1 MREWGE
7 GVWRV
12 GAGAGPDGW
21 GGGRGG
27 AEVGPGWGL
36 SGGSETSLRDVLG
49 FACGELSRGVL
60 EEC

>member
-1 MREWGE
+1 MREWG
-7 GVWRV
+7 GVCGVQARAPGRMV
-12 GAGAGPDGW
+12 GAVGP
-21 GGGRGG
+21 GG

-49 FACGELSRGVL
+49 FACGELSRGVS